1 MINNK
6 KDLFVQPAS
15 PFEKLMYEEMKKDKL
30 VLKQLKEILEV
41 INEK

>member
-6 KDLFVQPAS
+6 KDLFVQSAS